1 MVKYYCVS
9 NLLKIVSQIV
19 LCRVS
24 NFQII
29 INSNGA
35 MKIVIQK
42 MDELWVIFDGF
53 IRKSFIGKGFTVCQI
68 K

>member
-1 MVKYYCVS
+1 
-9 NLLKIVSQIV
+9 
-19 LCRVS
+19 
-24 NFQII
+24 
-29 INSNGA
+29 

-42 MDELWVIFDGF
+42 MDELWVTFDRF